1 MLRSLSGTIQDR
13 YPTDTPLYWIAIPL
27 TSHASSTTSR
37 KRWTVVVE
45 RNLKMIP
52 SSSKLV
58 MHALLSLSLPSPC
71 ASKVSPNSLLLGDLL
86 PYYQVQNNNLSRV
99 TCLDRVLSNG
109 ICRNSMLWGHLISVP
124 SKYLSLIQFQE
135 LERRFVAHHNK

>member
-27 TSHASSTTSR
+27 TSHASSTTSG

-52 SSSKLV
+52 SSLKLV

-71 ASKVSPNSLLLGDLL
+71 ASKVSPNSLLLGDPVRDMRQTVAVGVIKSRIAAVL
-86 PYYQVQNNNLSRV
+86 P
-99 TCLDRVLSNG
+99 G
-109 ICRNSMLWGHLISVP
+109 
-124 SKYLSLIQFQE
+124 
-135 LERRFVAHHNK
+135 

>member
-27 TSHASSTTSR
+27 TLHASSTTSR

-58 MHALLSLSLPSPC
+58 MLELSR
-71 ASKVSPNSLLLGDLL
+71 VELL

-109 ICRNSMLWGHLISVP
+109 ICRNSMLWGHKSSYI
-124 SKYLSLIQFQE
+124 K
-135 LERRFVAHHNK
+135 